1 MTREVTGWL
10 IFSEDDRKL
19 NRDVTEGLIRA
30 GVVSEQFLGEFDQH
44 LAKLILASGAPS
56 AKAATE
62 CGAHIAQHCVL
73 VEPCVSPADVSATL
87 DALTE
92 AARRPGAPEG
102 LAKLVEQAKTKGEK
116 KTDGDGE
123 RKGGRQIPDPVG
135 LRETVAQHF
144 DEWARVQD
152 LPAGDVAA
160 AAFLEKLVK
169 GRLLQEDTQERFL
182 RILVELAVTHCL
194 GSEAAAGATPPGA
207 APQLSFVAVDAY
219 VRLVA
224 LLCRRSGEAEAA
236 RLALLGRALVA
247 VARTAMRD
255 TDERGAAFNPR
266 PYYRALAGLMMEMH
280 APDSA
285 LDSSHPRVLAA
296 FASALLALQPLRV
309 PGFAFAWLEL
319 VSHRCFLPRLLVD
332 HNRKGWPL
340 LQRLLTAALKFLEP
354 FLRSAELTETVRLL
368 YRGTLRL
375 LLVLLHDFPEF
386 LCDHHFNLCDVIP
399 PNCIQMRNL
408 VLSAFPRNMRL
419 PDPFTPNLKVDLLP
433 EISQSPRIVAD
444 DENAFRSSPL
454 RAELD
459 AYLKTRS
466 PRGFPSDLRQ
476 RLMLEPQAAAAAAGT
491 RYDVP
496 LMNALVLH
504 VGVQAIQANRK
515 DQGASQIAHTAPM
528 DVFQRLAQEL
538 DTEGRYL
545 FLNAIA
551 NQLRFPN
558 SHTHYFSC
566 VLLYLFAEA
575 GSEVV
580 QEQITRVLLE
590 RLIVNRPHPW
600 GLLITFIELIKNPRY
615 NFWGHSFTRC
625 APDIERLFES
635 VARSCIAPQPKP
647 EDGDGQMPQV
657 SA

>member
-1 MTREVTGWL
+1 M
-10 IFSEDDRKL
+10 
-19 NRDVTEGLIRA
+19 
-30 GVVSEQFLGEFDQH
+30 GVRFPT
-44 LAKLILASGAPS
+44 PS
-56 AKAATE
+56 AF
-62 CGAHIAQHCVL
+62 
-73 VEPCVSPADVSATL
+73 
-87 DALTE
+87 
-92 AARRPGAPEG
+92 ARRWRSIS
-102 LAKLVEQAKTKGEK
+102 TS
-116 KTDGDGE
+116 
-123 RKGGRQIPDPVG
+123 GRACRIFP
-135 LRETVAQHF
+135 
-144 DEWARVQD
+144 
-152 LPAGDVAA
+152 PATSP

-408 VLSAFPRNMRL
+408 VLNAFPRNMRL

-476 RLMLEPQAAAAAAGT
+476 RLMLEPQAAAAGGHA
-491 RYDVP
+491 YDVP

-575 GSEVV
+575 ELGGCAGADHPRAAGATHRQPAAPVGFAHHVHRAHQEPEV
-580 QEQITRVLLE
+580 
-590 RLIVNRPHPW
+590 
-600 GLLITFIELIKNPRY
+600 
-615 NFWGHSFTRC
+615 
-625 APDIERLFES
+625 
-635 VARSCIAPQPKP
+635 
-647 EDGDGQMPQV
+647 
-657 SA
+657 

>member
-1 MTREVTGWL
+1 MR
-10 IFSEDDRKL
+10 
-19 NRDVTEGLIRA
+19 RA
-30 GVVSEQFLGEFDQH
+30 HRAALRPRRAVR
-44 LAKLILASGAPS
+44 LARRRV
-56 AKAATE
+56 AAT
-62 CGAHIAQHCVL
+62 ARRA
-73 VEPCVSPADVSATL
+73 PAEAR
-87 DALTE
+87 
-92 AARRPGAPEG
+92 AARHPGAPEG

-255 TDERGAAFNPR
+255 TDERAPRSNPR

-515 DQGASQIAHTAPM
+515 NQGASQIAHTAPM

-566 VLLYLFAEA
+566 VLLYLLAEA